1 MSFRHINHL
10 AVFTLSSFVA
20 SMVASLGVW
29 ASLGET
35 PQIALGASVLFLIPG
50 VPLINSIID
59 LLEGYVLIGISRAV
73 NALTLIICIAL
84 GLSATLLILG
94 SYAL

>member
-1 MSFRHINHL
+1 M
-10 AVFTLSSFVA
+10 
-20 SMVASLGVW
+20 
-29 ASLGET
+29 GET